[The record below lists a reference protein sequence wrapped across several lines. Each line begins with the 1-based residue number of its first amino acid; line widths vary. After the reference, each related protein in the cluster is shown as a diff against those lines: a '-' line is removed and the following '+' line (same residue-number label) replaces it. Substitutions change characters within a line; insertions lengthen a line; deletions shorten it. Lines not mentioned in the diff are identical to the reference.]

1 MNAVDLA
8 IQPTV
13 WPWCIVSFLPPSL
26 PSAIH
31 PSFSLCP
38 PPPHPSPL
46 SPSPHLPHLC
56 PPPPPTY
63 LPSATHPLF
72 PPLCPPTPPPS
83 PLPPLPSPSG
93 SFLPSSDSYAP
104 ELSVYKVQCQLV
116 MLMEKFP
123 GQLEV
128 TTKNINFVPDQSEVK
143 ESLCEYCCVSHYT
156 LGLYKATDSFKPV
169 AVC

>member
-1 MNAVDLA
+1 MLL
-8 IQPTV
+8 ILQ
-13 WPWCIVSFLPPSL
+13 FSL
-26 PSAIH
+26 PSGLGALFHSSLLPFPLQSIPLS
-31 PSFSLCP
+31 PSVPLPHIPPLCP
-38 PPPHPSPL
+38 PPPTSLTSAP
-46 SPSPHLPHLC
+46 LPHLHTS
-56 PPPPPTY
+56 PLPPTLSS
-63 LPSATHPLF
+63 LPSA
-72 PPLCPPTPPPS
+72 PPTPPPS

-143 ESLCEYCCVSHYT
+143 ESLCEYCCVSHCT
-156 LGLYKATDSFKPV
+156 LGVYKATDSFKPV